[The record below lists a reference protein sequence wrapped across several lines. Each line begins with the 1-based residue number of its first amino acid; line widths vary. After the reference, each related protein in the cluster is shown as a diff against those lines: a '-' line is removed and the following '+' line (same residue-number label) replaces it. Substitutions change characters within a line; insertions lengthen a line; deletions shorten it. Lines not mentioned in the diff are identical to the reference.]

1 MEDTT
6 FEVIPVRPIY
16 PSCSPRDAH
25 LATPVQYAL
34 LPRLRATPRFRNQWR
49 MVPVEQPMYGGRS
62 NLQAHD
68 RGAVGGR
75 EDRPRQDPAIVAAL
89 RVAADPL
96 MAIAT
101 WGRKNDPAER
111 NGP

>member
-1 MEDTT
+1 RS
-6 FEVIPVRPIY
+6 PVRSNPCQTHIPFLQPARRAFSHARTLCLTS
-16 PSCSPRDAH
+16 PSPGKAS
-25 LATPVQYAL
+25 
-34 LPRLRATPRFRNQWR
+34 FRNQWQ

-96 MAIAT
+96 MAMAT
-101 WGRKNDPAER
+101 WEGKRS
-111 NGP
+111 G